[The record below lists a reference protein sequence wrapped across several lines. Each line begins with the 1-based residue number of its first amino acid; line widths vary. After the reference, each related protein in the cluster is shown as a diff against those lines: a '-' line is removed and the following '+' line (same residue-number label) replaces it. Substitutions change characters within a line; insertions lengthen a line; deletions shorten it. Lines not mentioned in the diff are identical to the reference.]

1 MAKHPTVTLE
11 APRHVCNGCGVCCV
25 GTHPTL
31 VDGEA
36 ARISKLGTEL
46 GIANPVVDNAP
57 RFEHGTCVFLSED
70 NQCTLHRHFGPE
82 AKPHRCQDFPL
93 KRIGVENQL
102 RVGVDPSCSTSWQT
116 WKTGPI
122 IGPEQLEGL
131 ITTPVP
137 WSEPDIRME
146 SPLLRILGGSI
157 AAALYGLSGQRQQGR
172 GLPQGFNQRII
183 ETMQS
188 IRLRQ
193 FLDHHEIGHKRPPRP
208 QTSARL
214 ARVVPGDGRLR
225 RADDPTNGVLTLWA
239 AAPRCAWGHPAQ
251 PGGGR
256 PLRLGRPSPPGVRA
270 GDVWLDQSHPIPSD
284 VASAGPK
291 PRPP

>member
-1 MAKHPTVTLE
+1 
-11 APRHVCNGCGVCCV
+11 
-25 GTHPTL
+25 L

-193 FLDHHEIGHKRPPRP
+193 FLDHHEIGHKMRAPMNHLPEFIDHLDPKRPPAWPVLSPEMDAFAVRMTQRMVFLRYGPLRPAALGVTLLSLAGAVLCAWADPRP
-208 QTSARL
+208 QVFGPAMSGWTRVIRFQAMWLRL
-214 ARVVPGDGRLR
+214 A
-225 RADDPTNGVLTLWA
+225 
-239 AAPRCAWGHPAQ
+239 
-251 PGGGR
+251 
-256 PLRLGRPSPPGVRA
+256 PSPA
-270 GDVWLDQSHPIPSD
+270 HLEWLATGRTP
-284 VASAGPK
+284 
-291 PRPP
+291 